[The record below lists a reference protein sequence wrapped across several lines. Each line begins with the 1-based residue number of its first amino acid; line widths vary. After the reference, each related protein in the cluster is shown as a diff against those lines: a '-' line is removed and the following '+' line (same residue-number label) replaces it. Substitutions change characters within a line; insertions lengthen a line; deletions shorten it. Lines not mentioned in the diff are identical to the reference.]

1 MWGSVSG
8 TAASAEPTVF
18 RLTGMSA
25 EDVKQVASEVSQE
38 LTGADERAWLE
49 RSGPMQPVVGVPVE
63 STSMPGTVPGVL
75 V

>member
-1 MWGSVSG
+1 
-8 TAASAEPTVF
+8 
-18 RLTGMSA
+18 MSA
-25 EDVKQVASEVSQE
+25 QDVKQVASEVSQE